1 VPNGR
6 VYLSKSDMV
15 TDSLR
20 ELISSGRLSP
30 GIALRQQELADR
42 FRVSATPI
50 REAMRRLESE
60 GLITFDAHKGATVTT
75 PDLDETEE
83 NLLILASLESLA
95 GRLAVEKVTDDELSE
110 IEALHAKVAAL
121 SPASHRLHDLNREFH
136 FRIYECAH
144 SPTLLML
151 MRLLW
156 RSFPNGPQAGRPHEE
171 RLEQHSRMLKALRA
185 RDANA
190 IASVIEEHTLG
201 SVEHLRRASEHVEGP
216 APRR

>member
-1 VPNGR
+1 MSDGL

-15 TDSLR
+15 TAALR
-20 ELISSGRLSP
+20 ELISSGQLSP
-30 GIALRQQELADR
+30 GMALRQQELADR

-60 GLITFDAHKGATVTT
+60 GLIAYDPHKGATVTI

-95 GRLAVEKVTDDELSE
+95 GRLAVVKVTDEELSE
-110 IEALHAKVAAL
+110 IEALHAKVAACPPG
-121 SPASHRLHDLNREFH
+121 SERLNDLNREFH

-156 RSFPNGPQAGRPHEE
+156 RSFPNGPQAGRPHDE
-171 RLEQHSRMLKALRA
+171 RVDQHSLLVQALRA
-185 RDANA
+185 RDAKTV
-190 IASVIEEHTLG
+190 ASVIEEHTLG
-201 SVEHLRRASEHVEGP
+201 SVEYLRGQ
-216 APRR
+216 RRGSQ